1 MTTENPSLGEFL
13 STRARHASDRR
24 LAVDV
29 GAGFTVLLL
38 TLIWRGPGWPILAS
52 ASTCFLAF
60 GAWGISDRELNDPTQ
75 APSRR
80 RTVLRIARDLAMVV
94 GVGAAVA
101 LALTTF
107 AVVLGPIKS

>member
-29 GAGFTVLLL
+29 GAGFIVLLL
-38 TLIWRGPGWPILAS
+38 TLIWRGSGWPILAS

-60 GAWGISDRELNDPTQ
+60 GAWGICDRELNDPTQ
-75 APSRR
+75 APSGRQR
-80 RTVLRIARDLAMVV
+80 VLRIGRDLAMVV